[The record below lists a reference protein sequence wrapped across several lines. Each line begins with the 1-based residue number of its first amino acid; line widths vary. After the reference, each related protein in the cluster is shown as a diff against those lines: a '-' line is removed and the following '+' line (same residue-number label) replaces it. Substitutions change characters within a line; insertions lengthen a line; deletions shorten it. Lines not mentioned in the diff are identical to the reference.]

1 MCNGPGVQPLLW
13 GMSDAR
19 LRARICVQSPKMRM
33 IRRGINPTARG
44 GINLRDAASQ
54 LHRTVLIRDYVW
66 HDQLAV
72 LGVTVSAL
80 QPWHRVGAFFFFRGL
95 FAYGPTMTE
104 LAEAPTAT

>member
-1 MCNGPGVQPLLW
+1 
-13 GMSDAR
+13 
-19 LRARICVQSPKMRM
+19 MRM

-80 QPWHRVGAFFFFRGL
+80 QPWHRVGAFFFFFFFRGL